1 MVRLEC
7 SPATVRDKISDYLEP
22 WSLSGE
28 FLVLLPLSSIF
39 KCYLQMRILSSRFDY
54 SVAFYTTE
62 VFPAP
67 SKD

>member
-7 SPATVRDKISDYLEP
+7 CPATIRDKILDYLEP

-28 FLVLLPLSSIF
+28 FLILLSLSSIL
-39 KCYLQMRILSSRFDY
+39 KYYLQMRTLSSRFDY
-54 SVAFYTTE
+54 SIGFYTTE
-62 VFPAP
+62 LIPTP